1 MNKIKFKICGIQ
13 NIKTIDCCIKN
24 KVNFYGLIFYLK
36 SPRNI
41 KINDAKKI
49 ITYSNNKPIIPVG
62 VFVNKPLYEL
72 IEIVKNLKLTYVQL
86 HGSESSEYIANL
98 KTNTKTKVIK
108 NISLKNE
115 NDLKGIKDYFNA
127 DFLLFD
133 YKPSSKDLPGGNAKK
148 FDWQLLK
155 KIKIS
160 KPWFISGGINI
171 DNINEIKKYAIP
183 YGIDISSG
191 VEVSPGNK
199 NINKI
204 NSLFKAYDSK

>member
-1 MNKIKFKICGIQ
+1 
-13 NIKTIDCCIKN
+13 
-24 KVNFYGLIFYLK
+24 
-36 SPRNI
+36 
-41 KINDAKKI
+41 
-49 ITYSNNKPIIPVG
+49 
-62 VFVNKPLYEL
+62 
-72 IEIVKNLKLTYVQL
+72 
-86 HGSESSEYIANL
+86 
-98 KTNTKTKVIK
+98 
-108 NISLKNE
+108 
-115 NDLKGIKDYFNA
+115 
-127 DFLLFD
+127 LLFD